1 MVGGRGEAR
10 LTYTRQT
17 FGCEAVLVAHN
28 LFAEFDL
35 SHWQAVR
42 VRVSLPARAV
52 DALREPLLSIMRGEF
67 GW

>member
-42 VRVSLPARAV
+42 VRVSLPAK
-52 DALREPLLSIMRGEF
+52 E
-67 GW
+67 